1 MSEMGPVIGA
11 HAGPGVIGVTAMRD
25 ALLGPV

>member
-1 MSEMGPVIGA
+1 MGPVIGA
-11 HAGPGVIGVTAMRD
+11 HAGPGLLGTTALRD

>member
-1 MSEMGPVIGA
+1 VIGA
-11 HAGPGVIGVTAMRD
+11 HAGPGLTGVTALRS